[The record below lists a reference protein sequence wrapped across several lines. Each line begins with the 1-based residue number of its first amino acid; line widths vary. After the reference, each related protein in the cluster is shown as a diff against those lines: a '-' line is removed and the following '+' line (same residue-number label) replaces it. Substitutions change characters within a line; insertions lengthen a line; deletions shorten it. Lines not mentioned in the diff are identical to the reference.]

1 MYSEE
6 DINSAIEAGALS
18 EGGADALLRS
28 MATSRAFGAAFDR
41 DARLRADGVAV
52 GQRTDAT
59 EPHAVHYY
67 SGKWGAMTWEFNV
80 IGCDAGS
87 LDNDAQICACNRENN
102 GNIWSLE
109 MGTACE
115 STC

>member
-1 MYSEE
+1 M
-6 DINSAIEAGALS
+6 
-18 EGGADALLRS
+18 
-28 MATSRAFGAAFDR
+28 
-41 DARLRADGVAV
+41 
-52 GQRTDAT
+52 
-59 EPHAVHYY
+59 HYY